1 MVTIITD
8 IAFARRAS
16 STLSRDSPF
25 NPSERHSKVCL
36 VVSLSPILTFYVC
49 RTIKSLIKFIRC
61 YCCNKC
67 GKRTILFEIWPI
79 SHYLLIDLM
88 VTEAWVKGT
97 AREILD
103 NGVKVARDALKE
115 VDCLD
120 EAHKP
125 ILLQIG
131 TATIVFRLA
140 SQEVTTVPF

>member
-36 VVSLSPILTFYVC
+36 VVSLSPSLTILMC

-67 GKRTILFEIWPI
+67 GKRTTLFEIWPV
-79 SHYLLIDLM
+79 SHYLM
-88 VTEAWVKGT
+88 VREAWVKGT

-131 TATIVFRLA
+131 TAIVGC
-140 SQEVTTVPF
+140 